1 MPNPKRRHSKTR
13 GAKRRTHDALAPLQS
28 VRCDHCGAARL
39 PHHACSACGWYKGRQ
54 VLAVKVRAN
63 E

>member
-13 GAKRRTHDALAPLQS
+13 GAKRRTHYKVVVKQS
-28 VRCDHCGAARL
+28 VACDSCGAPRL
-39 PHHACSACGWYKGRQ
+39 PHCVCSACGTYKGRQ
-54 VLAVKVRAN
+54 VLAVKTKA